1 MSSKL
6 KELSK
11 NMEIVN
17 QEYVKIQKTLKNYL
31 QKHKEDIVSIFG
43 KTDFK
48 VSLYDLNPYSKS
60 TVVMQVNNGTTYNLV
75 VHLYKSE
82 NLENCS
88 MTFKLVEVRGEI
100 KPVNLETIED
110 ITDKNKINFG
120 IEEAVYKFIKEII

>member
-1 MSSKL
+1 MSDKL
-6 KELSK
+6 KRLSK

-17 QEYVKIQKTLKNYL
+17 QEYVKIKKTLKDYL

-75 VHLYKSE
+75 ARLYKSE
-82 NLENCS
+82 NLEDCS
-88 MTFKLVEVRGEI
+88 MTFKLIGIGGEI

-110 ITDKNKINFG
+110 ITDKEKINLG
-120 IEEAVYKFIKEII
+120 IEEAVYKFIKETI

>member
-17 QEYVKIQKTLKNYL
+17 QEYVKIQKTLKEYL
-31 QKHKEDIVSIFG
+31 QKHKEDIISIFG

-60 TVVMQVNNGTTYNLV
+60 TVVMQVNNGLIYNLV
-75 VHLYKSE
+75 VHLHKSE
-82 NLENCS
+82 NLENCNI
-88 MTFKLVEVRGEI
+88 TFKLVGVDGEI

-110 ITDKNKINFG
+110 ITDKDKINFG
-120 IEEAVYKFIKEII
+120 IEEAVYKFIKETI

>member
-17 QEYVKIQKTLKNYL
+17 QEYVKIQKTLKDYL

-48 VSLYDLNPYSKS
+48 VSLYELNPYSKS
-60 TVVMQVNNGTTYNLV
+60 TVVMQVNNGGTHELV
-75 VHLYKSE
+75 VYLNKSE
-82 NLENCS
+82 SLKDCS
-88 MTFKLVEVRGEI
+88 MTFKFIGSRRT
-100 KPVNLETIED
+100 KTTNLETID
-110 ITDKNKINFG
+110 NITNKNEVKEK